1 MEPMS
6 KFDYSHLDGQLLQL
20 LLAVL
25 EEGSVTRAAQRL
37 GVTQSAVSHLLD
49 KLRGITGDPLFVK
62 SGRGIVPTA
71 RAEALAQPA
80 RLLLEDM
87 QRLATPEQFD
97 PASLQACFTIAAN
110 DMQRDLLL
118 PALLR
123 RLRLQAPLVRLHT
136 IPSGVPSAEMLR
148 DGSCQL
154 VLSPRPPD
162 ATDIVQKRLFE
173 TPYRVFY
180 DARVRAAPDTL
191 ADYLASEH
199 VSVLYHPRRML
210 DIDQW
215 LQAQGVL
222 RRMAAT
228 VPGFAGIAAFLQGSP
243 WLASVPGL
251 LGQGML
257 QGFASC
263 ALPLP
268 CPSLPMYML
277 WHLRH
282 QHDPVQR
289 WLRQSLEATAAEVLP
304 PSAQAVQP
312 AAQT

>member
-1 MEPMS
+1 MS

-25 EEGSVTRAAQRL
+25 EEGSITRAAQRL

-71 RAEALAQPA
+71 RAETLAQPA

-87 QRLATPEQFD
+87 QRLATAEPFD
-97 PASLQACFTIAAN
+97 PAGLQTCFTIAAN

-123 RLRLQAPLVRLHT
+123 RLRLQAPKVRLHT

-148 DGSCQL
+148 DGGCQL

-162 ATDIVQKRLFE
+162 ATDILQKRLFE

-180 DARVRAAPDTL
+180 DASARASPTSL
-191 ADYLASEH
+191 ADYQASEH
-199 VSVLYHPRRML
+199 VSVIYQPRRSL
-210 DIDQW
+210 DIDHW
-215 LQAQGVL
+215 LQAQGIQ

-228 VPGFAGIAAFLQGSP
+228 VPGFAGIAAFLRGSP
-243 WLASVPGL
+243 WLATVPGL
-251 LGQGML
+251 LGQVML
-257 QGFASC
+257 REFSSW

-268 CPSLPMYML
+268 CPPLPMYML

-289 WLRQSLEATAAEVLP
+289 WLRQSLEACSTEVLAAP
-304 PSAQAVQP
+304 AP
-312 AAQT
+312 AAPSTVRF

>member
-1 MEPMS
+1 MS
-6 KFDYSHLDGQLLQL
+6 KFDYSHLDGQLLEL

-25 EEGSVTRAAQRL
+25 EEGSITRAAQRL
-37 GVTQSAVSHLLD
+37 EVTQSAVSHLLD

-87 QRLATPEQFD
+87 RRLATPEHFD
-97 PASLQACFTIAAN
+97 PAALQARFTIAAN

-123 RLRLQAPLVRLHT
+123 RLRLQAPQVCLHT
-136 IPSGVPSAEMLR
+136 ISSGVPSAEMLR

-154 VLSPRPPD
+154 VLSPRPPE
-162 ATDIVQKRLFE
+162 ASDIVQKRLFE
-173 TPYRVFY
+173 TPYKVFY
-180 DARVRAAPDTL
+180 DAAVRAAPSSID
-191 ADYLASEH
+191 DYLASEH
-199 VSVLYHPRRML
+199 ISVLYQPRRAL

-215 LQAQGVL
+215 LQTRGVQ
-222 RRMAAT
+222 RRMAVT
-228 VPGFAGIAAFLQGSP
+228 VPGFAGIAAFLRGSN
-243 WLASVPGL
+243 WLSTLPALVGL
-251 LGQGML
+251 GML
-257 QGFASC
+257 QGFQSC
-263 ALPLP
+263 AVPLP

-289 WLRQSLEATAAEVLP
+289 WLRQSLEAATAEVLGQR
-304 PSAQAVQP
+304 STA
-312 AAQT
+312 

>member
-1 MEPMS
+1 MS
-6 KFDYSHLDGQLLQL
+6 KFDYSHLNGQLLQL

-49 KLRGITGDPLFVK
+49 KLRDITGDPLFVK

-71 RAEALAQPA
+71 KAEAMAQPS

-87 QRLATPEQFD
+87 QRLVTAEQFD
-97 PASLQACFTIAAN
+97 PGTLQVCFTIAAN

-118 PALLR
+118 PPLLR
-123 RLRLQAPLVRLHT
+123 KLRQQAPLVSLHT
-136 IPSGVPSAEMLR
+136 IPSGVPSADMLR
-148 DGSCQL
+148 DGNCQL

-180 DARVRAAPDTL
+180 DAAERAAPSSL
-191 ADYLASEH
+191 ADYLACEH
-199 VSVLYHPRRML
+199 VSVLYHPRRAL

-215 LQAQGVL
+215 LQTQGIK
-222 RRMAAT
+222 RRMAVT

-243 WLASVPGL
+243 WLATVPGL
-251 LGQGML
+251 LGQTML
-257 QGFASC
+257 RNFASC
-263 ALPLP
+263 TLPLP

-289 WLRQSLEATAAEVLP
+289 WLRQSLEAITVE
-304 PSAQAVQP
+304 AVQ
-312 AAQT
+312 A